1 MPRDLSKRNKIVNLI
16 DVIYVVLALIIFLA
30 LFGALIFVLLIDY
43 KEERKSTEDNL
54 NKSIRLTN
62 KRKDL

>member
-1 MPRDLSKRNKIVNLI
+1 MNLI
-16 DVIYVVLALIIFLA
+16 DVICVVLALIVFLA

-43 KEERKSTEDNL
+43 KEECKNTEDNL